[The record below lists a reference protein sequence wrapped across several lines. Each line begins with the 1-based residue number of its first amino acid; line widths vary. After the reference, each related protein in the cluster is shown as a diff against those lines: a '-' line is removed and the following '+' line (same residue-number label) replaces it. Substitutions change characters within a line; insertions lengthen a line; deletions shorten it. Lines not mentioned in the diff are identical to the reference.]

1 MRLLLSK
8 KKKDII
14 FWDSIDY
21 TVYELWVKMFV
32 NILALLKGESN
43 VMLC

>member
-1 MRLLLSK
+1 
-8 KKKDII
+8 
-14 FWDSIDY
+14 
-21 TVYELWVKMFV
+21 MFV